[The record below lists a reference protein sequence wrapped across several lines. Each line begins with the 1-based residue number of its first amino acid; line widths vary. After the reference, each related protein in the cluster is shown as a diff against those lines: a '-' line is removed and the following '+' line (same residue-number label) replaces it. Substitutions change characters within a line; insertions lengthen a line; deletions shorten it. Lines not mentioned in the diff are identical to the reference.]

1 MALLKKFCK
10 NIILIIII
18 TSLLITFLATPASYA
33 KLDLKD
39 GQFYYSGT
47 TKGTYTAKDGIFS
60 WLLSHIGDI
69 ADWIIGIITMG
80 FRMVFVGWTALIEK
94 LLTWALETTTGVSMA
109 GQQVEDGLS
118 STDLTSIT
126 DSSNNLTVQA
136 IVYNQVPVFNI
147 NFFDLEY
154 DKTVSG
160 TGQKYKCEKCNED
173 AEKCASASGCSCAC
187 NGKCDGCSAY
197 IAALNIDQTNNPPV
211 VVQIKNLVSMWYYI
225 IRLIAL
231 AAMLVV
237 LIAIGIKMA
246 VSTIAS
252 DKAVYKRMLVD
263 WVVGVIILFA
273 IHYMMIF
280 IIYINDSLVNIIKE
294 SASHINTV
302 TMKELSETGTNI
314 NRSNEDIEVDVYEA
328 VRTRAYDAK
337 LSNGLSGMIMYMT
350 LVYFAIRYTLVYIKR
365 YLTLIVL
372 TLMGP
377 AVGIAYALQK
387 VLNGKSSTLKTWT
400 SEYIMNVIIQSVHAL
415 IYSVF
420 ISSAL
425 VLSLESISGIIVALI
440 LMNYSL
446 KAEAQFRK
454 IFKFGDGDSLVGHTA
469 EAGSAEKMKQSLQT
483 ARGLYMGAKPLAQ
496 TMMNTPFAGIAKGIG
511 KAGIA
516 AGMAGAAAVK
526 TGVSKVSSNSVRN
539 NFSKAVDR
547 EMDINGEGHEYKRNA
562 DGSDAETEEQYE
574 SRRNAAKEA
583 VLARNPKFIESDSA
597 ESMDGTTVAGLIVAG
612 EKNLRG
618 AVEVAASNMGATK
631 EGTPEHEKA
640 TQDYFEA
647 MQNYAKFKQLDLS
660 KDNTAAAR
668 GERILDVKN
677 HFKFAPNKNGSQIN
691 LSNLNKLR
699 KGVFGTK
706 YKDPKTG
713 QFVSDKNGL
722 YSKLSS
728 ENLLGFTEA
737 DKKVFKEQV
746 LTPIKNG
753 FGGMAAMFVG
763 MGTLVAHPTMGMA
776 LLGAGKMKMNKTF
789 KKPVNYK
796 DYGGRRYGF
805 ANFSAPA
812 MRDIQKTAVA
822 RANREMNAMLQ
833 ANVKESHPELYSKL
847 KKGLSK
853 DAELGW
859 NSNKIKDL
867 RNGGIAGLTVGTLG
881 AALSG
886 AGISFVPMAA
896 VAAAGT
902 AARFTANHT
911 GIFAN
916 MHQINKHSAK
926 QMKKQQMDFIT
937 DGLNLEM
944 SVRQAEY
951 EKEQK
956 DQEDKIKKE
965 EFEKLNY
972 EYDPVTGDIKKNQ
985 ENALEDYNKVMMAL
999 YAEQGLIYDPKTGTT
1014 RPAPEAEDARTR
1026 TTIKKEQLEMAVK
1039 AEDGSMR
1046 RITDADVQSI
1056 NKELDLIIES
1066 MLKKGTIDANSA
1078 SVQNE
1083 MIKKLSDR
1091 LIKANI
1097 LVKGERVEDVFKHGK
1112 NDLVDTLKQKANAAE
1127 LKESGSI
1134 LDKINELDKAAIQNA
1149 VESVTEGERDITH
1162 VKSED
1167 VLAKLRAERPKQKRK
1182 LFGSKQDGSQVVNTS
1197 DGSRTAG
1204 TSDGSRKLSIDSI
1217 DDSKLQK
1224 AIQAYIKAS
1233 DNDTAKVESKK
1244 TAKAQVD
1251 KKVRSRRR
1259 KLQQVLELKI
1269 DGLEEVST
1277 DAVIDK
1283 VKNGDAKIKDG
1294 DKKYDLSQDESSDVL
1309 KLLLMRKELE
1319 EVNQYARQELELKSG
1334 NLGYTKKL
1342 KKKGAAAVEYYSH
1355 KLQIET
1361 YKSQSDERSRN
1372 YVEKLDSEIAK
1383 AKAAGKTAKEIE
1395 KLAQDVS
1402 RDNLTEFAAELER
1415 DSQTTPLRREDIY
1428 EQINKL
1434 NDVQKKQRDLAKKE
1448 LAMKNAEKVLDRSG
1462 PIENVNAF
1470 IENLGKK

>member
-18 TSLLITFLATPASYA
+18 TSLLITFFATPASYA

-39 GQFYYSGT
+39 GEFYYSGT

-136 IVYNQVPVFNI
+136 IVYNQVPAFNI

-173 AEKCASASGCSCAC
+173 AEKCASASGCSCEC
-187 NGKCDGCSAY
+187 NGKCDGCEAY
-197 IAALNIDQTNNPPV
+197 ITALNIDQTTNPPI
-211 VVQIKNLVSMWYYI
+211 VVQIKNLVSMWYYV
-225 IRLIAL
+225 IRLIAV

-246 VSTIAS
+246 ISTIAS

-294 SASHINTV
+294 SATHINTV
-302 TMKELSETGTNI
+302 TMKQLSETGTNI
-314 NRSNEDIEVDVYEA
+314 NKSNEDIEVDVYEA

-387 VLNGKSSTLKTWT
+387 VLNGKSSTFKTWT

-469 EAGSAEKMKQSLQT
+469 EAGSAEKMQQALKT
-483 ARGLYMGAKPLAQ
+483 ATGLYMGAKPLAQ
-496 TMMNTPFAGIAKGIG
+496 TMMNTPLAGIAKGVG
-511 KAGIA
+511 KI
-516 AGMAGAAAVK
+516 GAAAGI
-526 TGVSKVSSNSVRN
+526 TAASGIRNAISTVSANNSEK
-539 NFSKAVDR
+539 NFSKAIDK
-547 EMDINGEGHEYKRNA
+547 EMDVNGEGHEFKRNA

-574 SRRNAAKEA
+574 SRRNVAKEA
-583 VLARNPKFIESDSA
+583 VLAKNPKFMQSDSA
-597 ESMDGTTVAGLIVAG
+597 ENLNGATVAELIVSG
-612 EKNLRG
+612 EQKLRG
-618 AVEVAASNMGATK
+618 NVEIAASKLGETK
-631 EGTPEHEKA
+631 EGTPEHDKA
-640 TQDYFEA
+640 KQEYFKA
-647 MQNYAKFKQLDLS
+647 MENYSKFKQLDLS

-668 GERILDVKN
+668 GERILDIQN
-677 HFKFAPNKNGSQIN
+677 HFKFAPNKNGNQIN
-691 LSNLNKLR
+691 LSNLKKLGR
-699 KGVFGTK
+699 GVFGTK
-706 YKDPKTG
+706 HKDRVTG

-722 YSKLSS
+722 YSKLSAES
-728 ENLLGFTEA
+728 LLGFTDA

-796 DYGGRRYGF
+796 DYSGRRYGF
-805 ANFSAPA
+805 AKFSAPA
-812 MRDIQKTAVA
+812 MRDIQKAAVT
-822 RANREMNAMLQ
+822 RANREMNAMVQ
-833 ANVKESHPELYSKL
+833 ANVKGTHPELYSKL
-847 KKGLSK
+847 KKGFSQ
-853 DAELGW
+853 DADLGW

-867 RNGGIAGLTVGTLG
+867 KNGGIAGLTVGTLG
-881 AALSG
+881 AISG
-886 AGISFVPMAA
+886 AGISFIPMAA

-916 MHQINKHSAK
+916 IHQINKHSAK
-926 QMKKQQMDFIT
+926 QMRKQQMDFIT

-944 SVRQAEY
+944 SVQEAEY
-951 EKEQK
+951 EKAQK
-956 DQEDKIKKE
+956 DQEDKLKKE
-965 EFEKLNY
+965 EFEKLGY
-972 EYDPVTGDIKKNQ
+972 EYDPKTGDIRKKVDF
-985 ENALEDYNKVMMAL
+985 AVEDYNKVMIAL

-1014 RPAPEAEDARTR
+1014 QSIEGRLDGKAKTDV
-1026 TTIKKEQLEMAVK
+1026 KKDKLEIVK
-1039 AEDGSMR
+1039 LDGSKR
-1046 RITDADVQSI
+1046 DLTDADVKNI
-1056 NKELDLIIES
+1056 NKELDLVIEQ
-1066 MLKKGTIDANSA
+1066 MLKSGKLDVNSK
-1078 SVQNE
+1078 SIQNE
-1083 MIKKLSDR
+1083 MLNRLSNN
-1091 LIKANI
+1091 LINSKILEEGQHVEDIFKEGKNALIDTLKEKANI
-1097 LVKGERVEDVFKHGK
+1097 
-1112 NDLVDTLKQKANAAE
+1112 AE
-1127 LKESGSI
+1127 LKESTSI
-1134 LDKINELDKAAIQNA
+1134 LDKINELDKASIQNA
-1149 VESVTEGERDITH
+1149 VESVAEGQKDFSHI
-1162 VKSED
+1162 KSED
-1167 VLAKLRAERPKQKRK
+1167 VLAKLREGRPDTKKKK
-1182 LFGSKQDGSQVVNTS
+1182 LFGSRKDGSQIVNTS

-1204 TSDGSRKLSIDSI
+1204 TSDGSKKLNINEI

-1224 AIQAYIKAS
+1224 AIQTYVKAS
-1233 DNDTAKVESKK
+1233 DNEEVKIEERK
-1244 TAKAQVD
+1244 TAKNQVE
-1251 KKVRSRRR
+1251 KTIRARKR
-1259 KLQQVLELKI
+1259 KLQQVLELSI

-1283 VKNGDAKIKDG
+1283 VKNGDITSGGKEIN
-1294 DKKYDLSQDESSDVL
+1294 LSQEESSDVL
-1309 KLLLMRKELE
+1309 ELLLMRKELE
-1319 EVNQYARQELELKSG
+1319 EINQYARQELELKSG
-1334 NLGYTKKL
+1334 NLGYTKKV
-1342 KKKGAAAVEYYSH
+1342 KAKGAAAVAYYSDR
-1355 KLQIET
+1355 LQIET
-1361 YKSQSDERSRN
+1361 YKAQADERSRK
-1372 YVEKLDSEIAK
+1372 YVDKLDSEIAK
-1383 AKAAGKTAKEIE
+1383 AKAAGETAKKIE
-1395 KLAQDVS
+1395 ELTKKIAQD
-1402 RDNLTEFAAELER
+1402 NLKEFTEELRKDPQTSALTREEVFA
-1415 DSQTTPLRREDIY
+1415 
-1428 EQINKL
+1428 QINKL
-1434 NDVQKKQRDLAKKE
+1434 NDTQQKQRRLTQKE
-1448 LAMKNAEKVLDRSG
+1448 LAMKNSERKLDQSG
-1462 PIENVNAF
+1462 PIGDVDTF
-1470 IENLGKK
+1470 IKNLGKK

>member
-1 MALLKKFCK
+1 MALLKKLCK

-18 TSLLITFLATPASYA
+18 ISLLITFFATPAAYA

-39 GQFYYSGT
+39 GEFYYSGT
-47 TKGTYTAKDGIFS
+47 TKGTYTAKEGVFS
-60 WLLSHIGDI
+60 WLLSHIGEI

-109 GQQVEDGLS
+109 GQQIEDGLS

-136 IVYNQVPVFNI
+136 IVYNKVPAFNI

-154 DKTVSG
+154 DKTVNG

-173 AEKCASASGCSCAC
+173 AEKCASSSGCNCAC

-197 IAALNIDQTNNPPV
+197 IAALNIDQKNNPPIV
-211 VVQIKNLVSMWYYI
+211 MQIKNLVSMWYYV
-225 IRLIAL
+225 IRLIAV

-280 IIYINDSLVNIIKE
+280 IIYINNSLVNIIEE

-302 TMKELSETGTNI
+302 TMKQLSETGTNI

-387 VLNGKSSTLKTWT
+387 VLNGKSSTFKTWT

-469 EAGSAEKMKQSLQT
+469 EAGSAEKMQQALKT
-483 ARGLYMGAKPLAQ
+483 ATGLYMGAKPLAQ
-496 TMMNTPFAGIAKGIG
+496 TMMNTPLAGIAKGVG
-511 KAGIA
+511 KI
-516 AGMAGAAAVK
+516 GAAVGITAASGARNVISSAV
-526 TGVSKVSSNSVRN
+526 SNNSGRA
-539 NFSKAVDR
+539 FEKAINR
-547 EMDINGEGHEYKRNA
+547 EMDANGGGHEFKRNA

-574 SRRNAAKEA
+574 SRRNAAKEV
-583 VLARNPKFIESDSA
+583 VLANNPKFMQTDSVGSVNGA
-597 ESMDGTTVAGLIVAG
+597 TVAELIVSG
-612 EKNLRG
+612 EQKLRG
-618 AVEVAASNMGATK
+618 NVEIAASKLGETK
-631 EGTPEHEKA
+631 EGTPEHDKA
-640 TQDYFEA
+640 KEEYFKA
-647 MQNYAKFKQLDLS
+647 MENYSKFKQLDLS
-660 KDNTAAAR
+660 KDNTMAAR
-668 GERILDVKN
+668 GERTLDIQN
-677 HFKFAPNKNGSQIN
+677 HFKFAPNKKGSQIN
-691 LSNLNKLR
+691 LSNLKKLGR
-699 KGVFGTK
+699 GVFGTK
-706 YKDPKTG
+706 HKDRVTG

-722 YSKLSS
+722 YNKLSAES
-728 ENLLGFTEA
+728 LLGFTAA

-796 DYGGRRYGF
+796 DYSGRRYGF

-822 RANREMNAMLQ
+822 RANREMNAMVQ

-847 KKGLSK
+847 KSGISK
-853 DAELGW
+853 DINLGW

-867 RNGGIAGLTVGTLG
+867 KNGGIAGLTVGTLG
-881 AALSG
+881 MISG

-916 MHQINKHSAK
+916 IHQINKHSTK
-926 QMKKQQMDFIT
+926 QLRKQQMDFIT

-944 SVRQAEY
+944 SVQEAEY
-951 EKEQK
+951 EKAQK
-956 DQEDKIKKE
+956 DQEDRIKE
-965 EFEKLNY
+965 EEFKKLGY
-972 EYDPVTGDIKKNQ
+972 EYDPLTGDIRKKSDSAI
-985 ENALEDYNKVMMAL
+985 EEYNKVMIAL
-999 YAEQGLIYDPKTGTT
+999 YAEQGLRYDPRTGTT
-1014 RPAPEAEDARTR
+1014 QAIDGILDGKAKTDV
-1026 TTIKKEQLEMAVK
+1026 KKDKLEIVK
-1039 AEDGSMR
+1039 LDGSKHDL
-1046 RITDADVQSI
+1046 TAAEVTSI
-1056 NKELDLIIES
+1056 NRELDLVIEQ
-1066 MLKKGTIDANSA
+1066 MLKSGKLDVDSKA
-1078 SVQNE
+1078 VQNE
-1083 MIKKLSDR
+1083 MLKKLSNN
-1091 LIKANI
+1091 LINAKI
-1097 LVKGERVEDVFKHGK
+1097 LEEGQHVEDIFKEGK
-1112 NDLVDTLKQKANAAE
+1112 NALVDTLKKKANVAE
-1127 LKESGSI
+1127 LKESRTI
-1134 LDKINELDKAAIQNA
+1134 LDKINDLDKAIIQNA
-1149 VESVTEGERDITH
+1149 IESVSEEKDSDIAH
-1162 VKSED
+1162 IKSED
-1167 VLAKLRAERPKQKRK
+1167 VLAKLRQNGLQPKKK
-1182 LFGSKQDGSQVVNTS
+1182 LFGSRKDGSQVVNTN
-1197 DGSRTAG
+1197 DGSRVAG
-1204 TSDGSRKLSIDSI
+1204 TSDGSKKLSINEI

-1233 DNDTAKVESKK
+1233 DNESIKIEERK
-1244 TAKAQVD
+1244 TAKNQVD
-1251 KKVRSRRR
+1251 KTIRARKR
-1259 KLQQVLELKI
+1259 KLQQVLELSI

-1283 VKNGDAKIKDG
+1283 VKKGDLERDNKKIN
-1294 DKKYDLSQDESSDVL
+1294 LSQEESSDVL
-1309 KLLLMRKELE
+1309 ELLLMRKGLE
-1319 EVNQYARQELELKSG
+1319 EVNQYAREELELKSG
-1334 NLGYTKKL
+1334 NMGYTKKV
-1342 KKKGAAAVEYYSH
+1342 KAKGAAAVAYYGD
-1355 KLQIET
+1355 KLDIET
-1361 YKSQSDERSRN
+1361 YKAQTDERSRK
-1372 YVEKLDSEIAK
+1372 YIDKLDSEIAK
-1383 AKAAGKTAKEIE
+1383 AKASGATVEKIE
-1395 KLAQDVS
+1395 ELTKKVAQ
-1402 RDNLTEFAAELER
+1402 DNLTQFTEELR
-1415 DSQTTPLRREDIY
+1415 KDSQTSTLTREEIFA
-1428 EQINKL
+1428 QINKL
-1434 NDVQKKQRDLAKKE
+1434 NETQQKQRKLAQKE
-1448 LAMKNAEKVLDRSG
+1448 LAMKNSELELDKSG
-1462 PIENVNAF
+1462 PIGNVDIF
-1470 IENLGKK
+1470 IKNLGRK

>member
-33 KLDLKD
+33 KLDLKE
-39 GQFYYSGT
+39 GEFYYAGT
-47 TKGTYTAKDGIFS
+47 TKGTYTVKDGIFS

-80 FRMVFVGWTALIEK
+80 FRMIFVGWTALIEK

-136 IVYNQVPVFNI
+136 IVYNQVPAFNI

-160 TGQKYKCEKCNED
+160 TGQKYKCDKCNED
-173 AEKCASASGCSCAC
+173 AEKCASASGCSCEC
-187 NGKCDGCSAY
+187 NGQCDGCKAY
-197 IAALNIDQTNNPPV
+197 IAALNIDQTTNPPI
-211 VVQIKNLVSMWYYI
+211 VVQIKNLVSMWYYV

-246 VSTIAS
+246 ISTIAS

-280 IIYINDSLVNIIKE
+280 IINVNDSLVNIIKE
-294 SASHINTV
+294 SATHINTV
-302 TMKELSETGTNI
+302 TMKQLSETGTNI
-314 NRSNEDIEVDVYEA
+314 NKSNEDIEIDVYEA

-387 VLNGKSSTLKTWT
+387 VLNGKSSTFKTWT

-425 VLSLESISGIIVALI
+425 VLSLQSISGIIVALI

-469 EAGSAEKMKQSLQT
+469 EAGSAEKMQQALKT
-483 ARGLYMGAKPLAQ
+483 ATGIYMGAKPLAQ
-496 TMMNTPFAGIAKGIG
+496 TMMNTPLAGIAKGVG
-511 KAGIA
+511 KI
-516 AGMAGAAAVK
+516 GAAAGI
-526 TGVSKVSSNSVRN
+526 TAASGVRNVVSSAVSNNSG
-539 NFSKAVDR
+539 KAFER
-547 EMDINGEGHEYKRNA
+547 AINKEMDTNGDGHEFKRNA

-574 SRRNAAKEA
+574 ERRNQAKSA
-583 VLARNPKFIESDSA
+583 VLAKNPKFAESNSA
-597 ESMDGTTVAGLIVAG
+597 EQFEDNTVAGLIVAG
-612 EKNLRG
+612 EDKLRG
-618 AVEVAASNMGATK
+618 NVSTAASKLSETK
-631 EGTPEHEKA
+631 EGTPEHDKA
-640 TQDYFEA
+640 KQEYFKAMEDYS
-647 MQNYAKFKQLDLS
+647 KFRELGLS
-660 KDNTAAAR
+660 KDGMASAR
-668 GERILDVKN
+668 AERVLDIEN
-677 HFKFAPNKNGSQIN
+677 NFKFTKNTSVKDVG
-691 LSNLNKLR
+691 SNLNKLR
-699 KGVFGTK
+699 KGIFGTK
-706 YKDPKTG
+706 HKDQRTG

-722 YSKLSS
+722 YSKLSAES
-728 ENLLGFTEA
+728 LLGFTEA

-805 ANFSAPA
+805 SRFSAPT

-822 RANREMNAMLQ
+822 RANRELDSLTVD
-833 ANVKESHPELYSKL
+833 NVKEGHPELYRKL
-847 KKGLSK
+847 KSGFSK
-853 DAELGW
+853 DADLGW

-867 RNGGIAGLTVGTLG
+867 RNGGIAGLAVGTLG
-881 AALSG
+881 MVSG

-902 AARFTANHT
+902 AARFTAKHT

-916 MHQINKHSAK
+916 IHQINKHSVK
-926 QMKKQQMDFIT
+926 QMKKQQMDFII
-937 DGLNLEM
+937 DGLNVEM
-944 SVRQAEY
+944 SIQEAEY
-951 EKEQK
+951 EKKQK
-956 DQEDKIKKE
+956 DQEDKLSKE
-965 EFEKLNY
+965 EFNKLGY
-972 EYDPVTGDIKKNQ
+972 EYDETTGDARKNTQ
-985 ENALEDYNKVMMAL
+985 VALEDYNKVMIAL
-999 YAEQGLIYDPKTGTT
+999 YAEQGLIYDPRTGTT
-1014 RPAPEAEDARTR
+1014 RPADGTQESEKKSNIKRDELRIEKLDGTVRTV
-1026 TTIKKEQLEMAVK
+1026 TNT
-1039 AEDGSMR
+1039 
-1046 RITDADVQSI
+1046 DVQNI
-1056 NKELDLIIES
+1056 NKELDLVIDE
-1066 MLKKGTIDANSA
+1066 MLKHGKLDVNSK

-1083 MIKKLSDR
+1083 MIDKLSNN
-1091 LIKANI
+1091 LIKAKI
-1097 LVKGERVEDVFKHGK
+1097 LEEGQHVEDIFKEGK
-1112 NDLVDTLKQKANAAE
+1112 NALVGKLKERTSEAE
-1127 LKESGSI
+1127 LKESSNI
-1134 LDKINELDKAAIQNA
+1134 LDKINELDKASIQNA
-1149 VESVTEGERDITH
+1149 VESVAEGERDFSHI
-1162 VKSED
+1162 KSED
-1167 VLAKLRAERPKQKRK
+1167 VLAKLREERPDTKKRK
-1182 LFGSKQDGSQVVNTS
+1182 LFGSRKDGSQIINTADGSRTVNTS
-1197 DGSRTAG
+1197 DGSQ
-1204 TSDGSRKLSIDSI
+1204 SIDGL

-1224 AIQAYIKAS
+1224 AIQAYIGALNNDNVKIERKDKAKS
-1233 DNDTAKVESKK
+1233 EVKEN
-1244 TAKAQVD
+1244 
-1251 KKVRSRRR
+1251 VRRRR
-1259 KLQQVLELKI
+1259 KKIQEVLELSLG
-1269 DGLEEVST
+1269 GLDEVST

-1283 VKNGDAKIKDG
+1283 VKNGDTK
-1294 DKKYDLSQDESSDVL
+1294 LSAEESSDVL
-1309 KLLLMRKELE
+1309 ELLLMRKDLE
-1319 EVNQYARQELELKSG
+1319 EINQYARQELELKAG
-1334 NLGYTKKL
+1334 NIGYTKEV
-1342 KKKGAAAVEYYSH
+1342 KKKGAAAVAYYSD

-1361 YKSQSDERSRN
+1361 YKSQADERSRR
-1372 YVEKLDSEIAK
+1372 YVDKLDSEIAK
-1383 AKAAGKTAKEIE
+1383 AKANGATVKKIEELTKQIAKE
-1395 KLAQDVS
+1395 
-1402 RDNLTEFAAELER
+1402 NLTQFTEELR
-1415 DSQTTPLRREDIY
+1415 QDSKTSALSREEVY
-1428 EQINKL
+1428 AQINKL
-1434 NDVQKKQRDLAKKE
+1434 NDMQQKQRRLAQKE
-1448 LAMKNAEKVLDRSG
+1448 LAMKNAERRLDQTG
-1462 PIENVNAF
+1462 PIGDVDTF
-1470 IENLGKK
+1470 IKNLGKK